1 MEFGAVPTAEAAGCV
16 LAHSTRLIGHD
27 GAAQTFK
34 KGRVLSGDDVAALL
48 ESGIDTVSVAR
59 LAPDDVNED
68 QAADRLAQAA
78 IGGGLILDTPF
89 TGRVNLHA
97 DCAGLFVADETAVNA
112 LNRIDP
118 AITLA
123 TLPNYTKVSAGR
135 MVATAKII
143 PFAASSRSVL
153 EAEEKIRTALAVKPF
168 HPHKVGL
175 VATTLDHLKPSTMD
189 KTRRVLEERLEAS
202 GSFVIAEERI
212 PHSKEAVASAIRQLL
227 KEGADLLI
235 LFGASAVVDR
245 QDILPT
251 AIEHAGGRVLHFGMP
266 VDPGNLLLLA
276 DLDGVPVIG
285 APGCARSP
293 KENGFDW
300 VLDRLLSKL
309 PVGSDVITQM
319 GVGGLLMEI
328 QSRPQPREPAAPLL
342 APRIGA
348 VVLAAGKSS
357 RMGSKNKLLA
367 HLGGKPVL
375 THVLDA
381 AQAAKFEEIVVVTGY
396 QREDVAELVDK
407 TSVQVA
413 HNPHYA
419 DGMAYSIK
427 VGVTALS
434 DNLDGIIILLGD
446 MPNISED
453 HLSEMRRAF
462 QNSGQ
467 QIIVATAEGKRGNPV
482 LWHKRFF
489 DDLKKLTGD
498 IGARHLIAEHIDT
511 VHEVEIGVSAR
522 LDLDT
527 PEALLAA
534 GGILPE

>member
-1 MEFGAVPTAEAAGCV
+1 MEFGVVPTTEAKGCV
-16 LAHSTRLIGHD
+16 LAHSTKVNSSD
-27 GAAQTFK
+27 GTSKTFK
-34 KGRVLSGDDVAALL
+34 KGRVLSENDVAALL
-48 ESGIDTVSVAR
+48 KSGINKVSVAR

-68 QAADRLAQAA
+68 QAADRLARAA
-78 IGGGLILDTPF
+78 NGGGLILDTPF

-97 DCAGLFVADETAVNA
+97 DCAGLLVADEAAVNS

-123 TLPNYTKVSAGR
+123 TLPNYTKVGAGR

-143 PFAASSRSVL
+143 PFAASNRSVR
-153 EAEEKIRTALAVKPF
+153 EAEEKIQAALAVKPF

-202 GSFVIAEERI
+202 GSCVIAEKRV
-212 PHSKEAVASAIRQLL
+212 PHSTETVASTMQELL
-227 KEGADLLI
+227 NEGAELLI

-245 QDILPT
+245 QDVLPT
-251 AIEHAGGRVLHFGMP
+251 AIEHAGGRILHFGMP

-276 DLDGVPVIG
+276 DLDDVSVIG

-300 VLDRLLSKL
+300 ILDRVLAKI
-309 PVGSDVITQM
+309 PVASDDITQM

-328 QSRPQPREPAAPLL
+328 ESRPQPREPALPLV

-357 RMGSKNKLLA
+357 RMGAANKLLV
-367 HLGGKPVL
+367 HLDGKPVL

-381 AQAAKFEEIVVVTGY
+381 AQAAKFDEIVVVTGHM
-396 QREDVAELVDK
+396 REDVADLVGN
-407 TSVQVA
+407 TPVQLA
-413 HNPHYA
+413 HNPHFS
-419 DGMAYSIK
+419 DGMASSIK
-427 VGVTALS
+427 TGVTALS
-434 DNLDGIIILLGD
+434 DDLDGIIILLGD

-453 HLSEMRRAF
+453 HLNEMRSAF
-462 QNSGQ
+462 QKSGQ
-467 QIIVATAEGKRGNPV
+467 QIVVATANGKRGNPV

-511 VHEVEIGVSAR
+511 VHEVEIGSSAR
-522 LDLDT
+522 IDLDT